1 MILGIGVDMIEVARV
16 QKAIERNPRFVDKV
30 FTPGELA
37 YSEGK
42 KNRFQHL
49 AARFAAKEA
58 FIKAIGHGVS
68 WTAVEVVNLPSGRPT
83 LTVRDGR
90 DYGFTRS
97 HVSLTHLASHA
108 VAVVVLEDGASDA

>member
-30 FTPGELA
+30 FTKTETA

-42 KNRFQHL
+42 KTKFQHL

-58 FIKAIGHGVS
+58 FFKAIGRRVS
-68 WTAVEVVNLPSGRPT
+68 WTAMETLNLESGQPQVHV
-83 LTVRDGR
+83 LSGEEF
-90 DYGFTRS
+90 GFTRA
-97 HVSLTHLASHA
+97 HLSLTHLAEYA
-108 VAVVVLEDGASDA
+108 IAIVVLEKE

>member
-30 FTPGELA
+30 FTGTEAA

-42 KNRFQHL
+42 KSKFMHL

-58 FIKAIGHGVS
+58 FFKAIGKRIS
-68 WTAVEVVNLPSGRPT
+68 WTGVETVNLPSGQPT
-83 LTVRDGR
+83 LRVTDGQ
-90 DYGFTRS
+90 DYGFARG
-97 HVSLTHLASHA
+97 HVSLTHIADYA
-108 VAVVVLEDGASDA
+108 VAVVVLEKD

>member
-1 MILGIGVDMIEVARV
+1 MIIGIGVDMIEVARV

-30 FTPGELA
+30 FTATEVA

-42 KNRFQHL
+42 KSKFMHL

-58 FIKAIGHGVS
+58 FFKAIGRRVRWNGIE
-68 WTAVEVVNLPSGRPT
+68 TFNLPSGQPLLRIP
-83 LTVRDGR
+83 DGE

-97 HVSLTHLASHA
+97 HVSLTHIADYA
-108 VAVVVLEDGASDA
+108 VAIVVLEKD